1 MTTLE
6 RLKQFWG
13 FRHNIN
19 ISRNLREKFLTVTEM
34 VFGGQHN
41 GDAGQYR
48 LAFQSLVRPFMIKDG
63 RIDETAKGVYRKLLA
78 EYFDHQTAGSHAAE
92 IMDIEPMALSDAC
105 TVLRTAAGSKAVR
118 IAEFI
123 ITLAVTLN
131 TAGRSP
137 ELLKETSLTLGM
149 REEEFENFLRDT
161 GDSEKRKQH
170 LRNSSCSI
178 IATLVILLIFVLTAK
193 YLQSVIFGILLACIL
208 MPLEKFFEKCLRH
221 KLNPVYGATK
231 FISLLILPLKK
242 LSGLLTR
249 QGDPQTPTPAP
260 AEVSGQVDSRIIR
273 QAVALTVLS
282 AFLIFTAACT
292 GLVKLTGHYMHDL
305 QQSVKKWE
313 QERLMSNNGGGVSR
327 SDYVLEKLRQS
338 FEGIPLAQTGLNY
351 LEQMLKDPAFREKI
365 TAGIINSRGDIGETV
380 TRIFS
385 TAAAVVCD
393 ILLTIFFALLFL
405 LKFAEFHA
413 KNKEKKSGSEYVVR
427 NIFNGVWLPDAGE
440 KVVEDTCRIINGI
453 LFRLRR
459 WLKGY
464 ITLILVDSTVY
475 TICFFFLGV
484 PFFLPLGMV
493 AGCGIALPYLGPVIS
508 CVLTL
513 TVSIAAGG
521 ATVEMIAAIVICYLI
536 YNGIIEQFI
545 LYPAVIGDSLGLNT
559 LETIIVVLLGALF
572 AGIPGMIFSLPTASV
587 AKYIIPMI
595 YHGFTAGQS
604 TEERGIS

>member
-1 MTTLE
+1 
-6 RLKQFWG
+6 
-13 FRHNIN
+13 
-19 ISRNLREKFLTVTEM
+19 
-34 VFGGQHN
+34 
-41 GDAGQYR
+41 
-48 LAFQSLVRPFMIKDG
+48 
-63 RIDETAKGVYRKLLA
+63 
-78 EYFDHQTAGSHAAE
+78 
-92 IMDIEPMALSDAC
+92 
-105 TVLRTAAGSKAVR
+105 
-118 IAEFI
+118 
-123 ITLAVTLN
+123 
-131 TAGRSP
+131 
-137 ELLKETSLTLGM
+137 
-149 REEEFENFLRDT
+149 
-161 GDSEKRKQH
+161 
-170 LRNSSCSI
+170 
-178 IATLVILLIFVLTAK
+178 
-193 YLQSVIFGILLACIL
+193 
-208 MPLEKFFEKCLRH
+208 
-221 KLNPVYGATK
+221 
-231 FISLLILPLKK
+231 
-242 LSGLLTR
+242 
-249 QGDPQTPTPAP
+249 
-260 AEVSGQVDSRIIR
+260 
-273 QAVALTVLS
+273 
-282 AFLIFTAACT
+282 
-292 GLVKLTGHYMHDL
+292 MHDL

-365 TAGIINSRGDIGETV
+365 TAGIINSRGDVGETV

-484 PFFLPLGMV
+484 PFFLPLGMI

-521 ATVEMIAAIVICYLI
+521 ATVEMITAIVICYLI